1 MIMRSAARRH
11 ARPQRP
17 DAAWYLETV
26 SCRAACPVGTDAA
39 GYVQAIARGEYD
51 HAYDLA
57 RAHNPFP
64 SICARVCS
72 APCERAC
79 RRGVI
84 DAPIAIRAL
93 KRVVCE
99 MVGAEAAT
107 AHDSTV
113 PAATR
118 WHEGHG
124 AIPRATG
131 PSIGIIGGGPAGLAA
146 AHELRLAGHPVTIY
160 EAGVEAGGMLVAGIP
175 SFRLPRDVIRAEI
188 TAILSM
194 GMTLVT
200 GCTIGRDRA
209 LDELLRDHAAL
220 LITVGCGRG
229 RMLPIPG
236 ASLNGV
242 VLAIDALQAINAGRL
257 STLRAPI
264 VVIGGGSVAF
274 DAARTARRTAAWG
287 DMHTAL
293 DAARSAV
300 RSTSTPV
307 TLIAPE
313 SREAL
318 TVPGEEL
325 HEADQEGV
333 TVRSG
338 YGVRAI
344 VGTDRVEG
352 VTIAPIV
359 SLYDAAGRFQP
370 VLADGRDETLRAATV
385 VLAVG
390 QQSDTSFLDAALGL
404 EPTSWRGVR
413 ADADGRTAHARVYA
427 AGDVATGPRDLI
439 DAIAAGQRAAWA
451 IHEDLTSADPK
462 HGGHD
467 DRTDPHHG
475 EAVLRVPVEMPYRA
489 WTGYDTVGRRD
500 LPVLRVADRQVHD
513 EVEQLLG
520 EMDARREAAR
530 CLQCDVHI
538 ELDAGRCVACGLCV
552 DVCPYGCIALTPEE
566 ASVEG
571 SSPHGPAILALSL
584 DEAACVRCGLCVDRC
599 PPDALSFAR
608 VVVHV

>member
-1 MIMRSAARRH
+1 MVTRPAAARH
-11 ARPQRP
+11 THPQTP
-17 DAAWYLETV
+17 TADWYLETV

-39 GYVQAIARGEYD
+39 GYVQAIARGEFD
-51 HAYDLA
+51 LAYDLA

-64 SICARVCS
+64 SVCARVCS

-99 MVGAEAAT
+99 MLGAEAGSLSGAPS
-107 AHDSTV
+107 AV
-113 PAATR
+113 ATR

-124 AIPRATG
+124 VIPRATG
-131 PSIGIIGGGPAGLAA
+131 PSIGIVGGGPAGLAA
-146 AHELRLAGHPVTIY
+146 AHELRVAGHPVTIY
-160 EAGVEAGGMLVAGIP
+160 EASTEAGGMLVAGIP
-175 SFRLPRDVIRAEI
+175 AFRLPREVIRAEI
-188 TAILSM
+188 AAILSM
-194 GMTLVT
+194 GVTLET
-200 GCTIGRDRA
+200 GCAIGRDRG
-209 LDELLRDHAAL
+209 LDDLLREHAAVL
-220 LITVGCGRG
+220 VTVGCSRG
-229 RMLPIPG
+229 RRLPIPG
-236 ASLNGV
+236 ASLTGV
-242 VLAIDALQAINAGRL
+242 VSAIEALQAINAGRL

-274 DAARTARRTAAWG
+274 DAARTARRTATWG
-287 DMHTAL
+287 DLHTAL

-313 SREAL
+313 AREAL
-318 TVPGEEL
+318 PVPSEEL

-333 TVRSG
+333 TVRPG

-344 VGTDRVEG
+344 VGTDVVEG

-370 VLADGRDETLRAATV
+370 VLAEGRDETLRAATV

-390 QQSDTSFLDAALGL
+390 QQSDTTFLDATLGL
-404 EPTSWRGVR
+404 EPTAWRGVR
-413 ADADGRTAHARVYA
+413 ADADGRTSHARLYA

-439 DAIAAGQRAAWA
+439 DAIAAGQRAARA
-451 IHEDLTSADPK
+451 M
-462 HGGHD
+462 HD
-467 DRTDPHHG
+467 DLAVAAGLVPSNRDARHGDEVVLAPVAMPH
-475 EAVLRVPVEMPYRA
+475 RA
-489 WTGYDTVGRRD
+489 WTGYDTVGRRV
-500 LPVLRVADRQVHD
+500 LPVLRVAERQLHD

-530 CLQCDVHI
+530 CLQCDVNI
-538 ELDAGRCVACGLCV
+538 ELDAGRCIACGLCV
-552 DVCPYGCIALTPEE
+552 DVCPYGCIALTPVSP
-566 ASVEG
+566 ASVDDL
-571 SSPHGPAILALSL
+571 HQPAILALSL

-599 PPDALSFAR
+599 PPQALSFGR
-608 VVVHV
+608 VMAHG